1 MTNCATWDHKV
12 YFNYLLCYGN
22 GNSIMKFRSN
32 LEQLS
37 LKLGNDIVKELCK
50 IREKFNFS

>member
-37 LKLGNDIVKELCK
+37 LKIGNDIVKVLYDL
-50 IREKFNFS
+50 KFYLI

>member
-1 MTNCATWDHKV
+1 MTTCATWDHKV
-12 YFNYLLCYGN
+12 YFNYILCYGN

-37 LKLGNDIVKELCK
+37 LKLGNDIVKVLYDL
-50 IREKFNFS
+50 KFYLI